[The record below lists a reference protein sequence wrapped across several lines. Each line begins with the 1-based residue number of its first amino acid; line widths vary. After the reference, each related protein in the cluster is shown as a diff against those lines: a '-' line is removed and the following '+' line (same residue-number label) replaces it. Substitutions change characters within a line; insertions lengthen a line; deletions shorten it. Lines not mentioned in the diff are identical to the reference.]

1 MSKFDLTMTYE
12 RSSDVPLGYVGDWP
26 SSRYFD
32 APKPSFKVRRRS
44 AAAAAAAVA
53 VVVAGKS
60 GRFSATW
67 VPW

>member
-44 AAAAAAAVA
+44 AAAAAVA